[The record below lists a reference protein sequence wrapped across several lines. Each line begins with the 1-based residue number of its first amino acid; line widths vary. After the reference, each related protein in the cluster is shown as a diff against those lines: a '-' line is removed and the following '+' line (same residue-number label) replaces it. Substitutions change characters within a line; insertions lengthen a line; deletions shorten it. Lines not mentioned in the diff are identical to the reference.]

1 MANIKKF
8 RDNEKKRRLIE
19 KILASFFGHRYRGRH
34 HRHCQSKARDR

>member
-8 RDNEKKRRLIE
+8 RDNEKKHRLIE
-19 KILASFFGHRYRGRH
+19 KNIGFFFGDRYRGRH